1 MRVTPS
7 SVGSGV
13 AGTNSGSLGGK
24 MRGKASLMFVG

>member
-1 MRVTPS
+1 VTPS

-24 MRGKASLMFVG
+24 MRGKAS

>member
-7 SVGSGV
+7 SVGSGG

-24 MRGKASLMFVG
+24 MRGKASLIFVG